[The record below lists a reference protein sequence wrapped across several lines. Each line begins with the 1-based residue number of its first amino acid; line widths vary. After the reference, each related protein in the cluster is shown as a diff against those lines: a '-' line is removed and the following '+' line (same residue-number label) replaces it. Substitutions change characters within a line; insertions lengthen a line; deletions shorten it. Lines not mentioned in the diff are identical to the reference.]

1 MAKET
6 TTVEK
11 KAAAQNTQDIFLNF
25 VRKNK
30 TPLTM
35 FLVNGIKLQGIV
47 TGFDNFA
54 VTLRREGQIQLV
66 YKHAISTVMPTD
78 PIKLFDETTEL

>member
-1 MAKET
+1 MT
-6 TTVEK
+6 TEK
-11 KAAAQNTQDIFLNF
+11 KQSTQDIFLNH

-30 TPLTM
+30 ISLTM

-54 VTLRREGQIQLV
+54 IMLRRDSHLQLV
-66 YKHAISTVMPTD
+66 YKHAISTIMPND
-78 PIKLFDETTEL
+78 AIKLYEPGDGTEAVEI